1 MSTPR
6 TLNVWRLL
14 LTVPLVLLSACMVG
28 PDYERQEPEPP
39 AKWHTDLSYTSMT
52 EASLTDLEWTE
63 IFRDEQLRDL
73 ILTALDNNKDM
84 LLAIERIEEARAGSV
99 IARSALFP
107 TVDLE
112 LDSEREDESQLTN
125 TDAEQV
131 DEFASAP
138 PWPGSWIC
146 GGVIA
151 ARVKRLS
158 GATWRRSAA
167 RRRCA

>member
-1 MSTPR
+1 MNASR
-6 TLNVWRLL
+6 TLKSLRLL
-14 LTVPLVLLSACMVG
+14 ALVPTVLLSACMVG

-63 IFRDEQLRDL
+63 IFKDEQLRDL

-112 LDSEREDESQLTN
+112 LNSEREDESQLTN

-131 DEFASAP
+131 DEFFFGPTVA
-138 PWPGSWIC
+138 WELDLWG
-146 GGVIA
+146 
-151 ARVKRLS
+151 RNR
-158 GATWRRSAA
+158 
-167 RRRCA
+167 